1 MITRQHVRARTLRKP
16 AGWRPA
22 IKQVDSLRIVW
33 PSRAGEAV
41 RLEAF
46 SSSGGG
52 AYADVPSGRTTNVEL
67 VLR

>member
-16 AGWRPA
+16 AGSRAA
-22 IKQVDSLRIVW
+22 IKQVDSLLIVW

-46 SSSGGG
+46 SSSGG